1 MTEEAPGRSGWRF
14 PVERRHV
21 LNDEDRQRRHPPEP
35 ILRRA
40 GIEEGDTVI
49 DIGAGTG
56 FWTRPLAM
64 LVGPSGR
71 VIAVDV
77 EPIMLDEIRAMA
89 REDGFQNVEVVQ
101 SQEDHIPLPDG
112 VADAATLGFVLHEPP
127 DPAAF
132 LSEVSRVLKPGGR
145 MLVIEWHKRETE
157 QGPPVE
163 HRLSLAESHELM
175 RAQGYGVEEIP
186 SPNEDLYILLRT
198 R

>member
-1 MTEEAPGRSGWRF
+1 MTEEAPRRSGWRF

-21 LNDEDRQRRHPPEP
+21 LNDPRRHPPEP

-40 GIEEGDTVI
+40 GIEEGNAVVDV
-49 DIGAGTG
+49 GAGTG
-56 FWTRPLAM
+56 FWTRPLAV

-89 REDGFQNVEVVQ
+89 REGGFQNVEVVQ
-101 SQEDHIPLPDG
+101 SEEAHIPLPDG

-132 LSEVSRVLKPGGR
+132 LGEVSRVLKPGGR

-163 HRLSLAESHELM
+163 HRLSLDESRELI
-175 RAQGYGVEEIP
+175 RAQGYRVEDLP
-186 SPNEDLYILLRT
+186 SPNEDLYLLLGT